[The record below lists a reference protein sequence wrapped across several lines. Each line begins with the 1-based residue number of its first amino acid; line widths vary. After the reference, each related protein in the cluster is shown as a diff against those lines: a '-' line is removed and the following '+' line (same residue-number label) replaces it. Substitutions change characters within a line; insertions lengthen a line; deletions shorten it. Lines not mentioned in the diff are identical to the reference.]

1 MGRPSAPPRRTEA
14 DALREE
20 LAALRRRLAAAE
32 ARERQMPEAVPLARP
47 VIASPVVG
55 HSTAP
60 LATITHV
67 QAAVRGNQARQD
79 PARALERA
87 HSVLAPADM
96 LARADSLRPIRS
108 EGDDV
113 EAARPPEAAAE
124 ARAAQKKL
132 QADRHGWATGTALL
146 IVLLELFALLDNRHW
161 AVATLR
167 EAGDDVELSFD
178 LHGWTAAGHHTAA
191 APTPAPT
198 RPPKQHLDDLT
209 RRLTVGDF
217 MGRELEQAP
226 AETNATRRRSLW
238 SVTCPDTHEDVT
250 GGDANW
256 WECGGGCAGGTY
268 TDGTCGCACQC
279 KTGNPVRLVS
289 SSGPCCEPGV
299 WCGDYEG
306 SVEYAAEGRGCTPC
320 RSVSKGACPPG
331 TDFSYQ
337 RCSPEG
343 DCTLGPE
350 ACTYMVA
357 ARAGAALCLAVA
369 VTVMVLLNLNRRVCP
384 GRWWTLERNF
394 MACGWALF
402 AGGVVA
408 VGTASNFVHENKRRF
423 PGDGLGNDD
432 ECGRGCAD
440 AHAGGIVAIVAGLA
454 MVASQGASPKFPD
467 CLLAVGYL
475 LVVVFII
482 LTAIGA
488 VWNWLV
494 GLFS

>member
-1 MGRPSAPPRRTEA
+1 M
-14 DALREE
+14 REE

-32 ARERQMPEAVPLARP
+32 ARDRRMPEAVPLARP

-55 HSTAP
+55 HSEAP

-87 HSVLAPADM
+87 RSVLAPADM
-96 LARADSLRPIRS
+96 LARADSLRPTRH
-108 EGDDV
+108 EEDDV
-113 EAARPPEAAAE
+113 EAARPPEISEE
-124 ARAAQKKL
+124 ASAAQKKL
-132 QADRHGWATGTALL
+132 QADRHGWAMGTALL
-146 IVLLELFALLDNRHW
+146 VVLLELFALLDNRHW

-209 RRLTVGDF
+209 RRLT
-217 MGRELEQAP
+217 
-226 AETNATRRRSLW
+226 NATRRRLW

-289 SSGPCCEPGV
+289 SAGPCCEPGV
-299 WCGDYEG
+299 WCGDDEG
-306 SVEYAAEGRGCTPC
+306 SVEYEAEGRGCTPC

-331 TDFSYQ
+331 TDFTYQ
-337 RCSPEG
+337 KCSPEG
-343 DCTLGPE
+343 DCTLGQE

-357 ARAGAALCLAVA
+357 VRAGAALCLAVA

-408 VGTASNFVHENKRRF
+408 LGTASNFVHENKRRF

-475 LVVVFII
+475 SVVAFII

-488 VWNWLV
+488 VWNWIV